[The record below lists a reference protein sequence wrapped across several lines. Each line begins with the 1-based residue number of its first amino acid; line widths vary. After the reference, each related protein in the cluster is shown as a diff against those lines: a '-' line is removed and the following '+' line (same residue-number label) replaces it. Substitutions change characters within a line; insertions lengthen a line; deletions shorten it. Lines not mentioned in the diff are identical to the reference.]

1 MLSILVNNGSF
12 LGHLTLRSIAK
23 NVSDG
28 GESNQTAMAPWNVT
42 RDRVMGSILIPT
54 DIMHHD
60 YLCN

>member
-28 GESNQTAMAPWNVT
+28 GEGNQTAMASHAQL
-42 RDRVMGSILIPT
+42 RGM
-54 DIMHHD
+54 
-60 YLCN
+60 